1 MRRKRPA
8 SDYVRSSFFG
18 IEDSLVSTTGLIAG
32 VAVGTQD
39 PKLVILA
46 GVVGVAV
53 EAVSMAAGEFLSEE
67 TTQDLAGS
75 SKGKKRTSP
84 LLGGFIMLISYG
96 LAGMVPLLP
105 IMFVQ
110 GSMALPCQH
119 GSGLSRALFAW
130 ISKGHHYR
138 QEPIT
143 QRHRSTCSRW
153 NSCYDRHHCRRY
165 PQDLSIG
172 IIDLLA

>member
-110 GSMALPCQH
+110 GSMALPASMAAALV
-119 GSGLSRALFAW
+119 GLFLLGLVKGTITDKSPLRSGIEVLVVGGIAA
-130 ISKGHHYR
+130 
-138 QEPIT
+138 T
-143 QRHRSTCSRW
+143 
-153 NSCYDRHHCRRY
+153 
-165 PQDLSIG
+165 IG
-172 IIDLLA
+172 IIVGVTLKI

>member
-67 TTQDLAGS
+67 TTQDLT
-75 SKGKKRTSP
+75 KGKKRTSP
-84 LLGGFIMLISYG
+84 ILGGLIMLVSYG

-110 GSMALPCQH
+110 GSMALPASMAAALV
-119 GSGLSRALFAW
+119 GLFLLGLVKGTITDKSPLRSGIEVLVVGGIAA
-130 ISKGHHYR
+130 
-138 QEPIT
+138 T
-143 QRHRSTCSRW
+143 
-153 NSCYDRHHCRRY
+153 
-165 PQDLSIG
+165 IG
-172 IIDLLA
+172 IIVGVTLKI